1 MVRYK
6 FRKRQKKEPRRYPWL
21 ILVLLLALALL
32 MYLPF
37 QVSTCFKY
45 SSNFNLIIANQDGN
59 LEVTNFDN
67 QNQEITTIIIP
78 GSTQLIASRQLGSWK
93 ARGLWQL
100 GINEDYSGELMR
112 ETVIKNLFMPVSAW
126 ASYSALGLVQGNF
139 WQAVKSIVTPYKS
152 SLKLGDK
159 IKLALLSLR
168 VSSLKKTTI
177 NLEDT
182 GFLKAA
188 RLTDGENGYLVSGD
202 IPTSIASIFS
212 DNLFFQKE
220 VMILIKNYSSD
231 DSVAES
237 VGKVIEVLGAK
248 VSSVT
253 KEDSSDTD
261 CTITGKDR
269 ALVSVFGSVFN
280 CAEKIGSPDGKFDI
294 EMDLGEQFVKRY

>member
-100 GINEDYSGELMR
+100 GINED
-112 ETVIKNLFMPVSAW
+112 
-126 ASYSALGLVQGNF
+126 
-139 WQAVKSIVTPYKS
+139 
-152 SLKLGDK
+152 
-159 IKLALLSLR
+159 
-168 VSSLKKTTI
+168 
-177 NLEDT
+177 
-182 GFLKAA
+182 
-188 RLTDGENGYLVSGD
+188 
-202 IPTSIASIFS
+202 
-212 DNLFFQKE
+212 
-220 VMILIKNYSSD
+220 
-231 DSVAES
+231 
-237 VGKVIEVLGAK
+237 
-248 VSSVT
+248 
-253 KEDSSDTD
+253 
-261 CTITGKDR
+261 
-269 ALVSVFGSVFN
+269 
-280 CAEKIGSPDGKFDI
+280 
-294 EMDLGEQFVKRY
+294 